1 MAELRGELGP
11 ENTERSSDDQR
22 VSEISFKF
30 TVVEFKRKNKRP
42 LKNTQNE
49 SNFQLASTCVSL
61 ILLDERKA
69 SNNTFTQ

>member
-61 ILLDERKA
+61 ILLDER
-69 SNNTFTQ
+69 